1 MSEQRRYPFY
11 LLLLSVVLFFPG
23 LGARDF
29 WAPVEP
35 SYAEIARVMFA
46 KGVWIVPM
54 VNGDLY
60 TDKPILYF
68 WLVLIAAKVV
78 GAVNEWTVRLPAAFG
93 GVGFVLT
100 TYFFARDFFS
110 PRIGLLAAVM
120 LATSARVIWE
130 ARWAHIDAL
139 FCFFFLLS
147 VYFAARALLRK
158 ESAHEILLAYVFMGL
173 ATLAKGLIG
182 VVLPAL
188 LLVSFMIARRD
199 WRMIAAT
206 KLHIGIPI
214 FLMVFAPWLLL
225 VNGAT
230 ESRWLKDFIYVHHIQ
245 RYSAGT
251 GHRQPLFYY
260 FMTLPVDLLPW
271 TVFAIPALFAYRRC
285 RGLLT
290 DPVKLFFA
298 LWFLVV
304 FVFFSASDT
313 KRDLYLMPLL
323 PTVAVFIAHYI
334 DDLDSGRLPQ
344 GALYRSI
351 SLVFFALIAL
361 AGLLMPVATWVLRR
375 DAFWIGLPVAGVLAG
390 AGGSAVVYVRQNR
403 PLKVVAATTLMMTS
417 TLLCAVIWIF
427 PYIEPFKSRRFFS
440 IEVKRIVPATATLYV
455 YADTMNDFNYY
466 TARETIPVLKS
477 PDEVGKLL
485 AAGKADYL
493 LIKERDLKRIAS
505 IPRETILATDAVG
518 STIWYLVALE
528 NAAAKRE
535 PQTAPPAHR

>member
-11 LLLLSVVLFFPG
+11 LLLLSLVLFFPG

-35 SYAEIARVMFA
+35 RYAEIARIMFA
-46 KGVWIVPM
+46 KGEWIVPM

-68 WLVLIAAKVV
+68 WLVLIAAKVA

-158 ESAHEILLAYVFMGL
+158 GSAHEILLAYVFMGL

-199 WRMIAAT
+199 WRMIAAA

-214 FLMVFAPWLLL
+214 FLMVVAPWLLL

-230 ESRWLKDFIYVHHIQ
+230 ESRWLEDFIYVHHIQ
-245 RYSAGT
+245 RYTAGA

-260 FMTLPVDLLPW
+260 FTTLPVDLLPW

-334 DDLDSGRLPQ
+334 DDLDAGRLPQ
-344 GALYRSI
+344 DTLYRSI
-351 SLVFFALIAL
+351 SLFFFALIAL
-361 AGLLMPVATWVLRR
+361 AGLLLPVATWVLRR

-390 AGGSAVVYVRQNR
+390 AGGSAVVYVRQNK

-440 IEVKRIVPATATLYV
+440 MEVKRIVPATATLYV

-485 AAGKADYL
+485 AAGKDDYL

-535 PQTAPPAHR
+535 PQTAPPAQR